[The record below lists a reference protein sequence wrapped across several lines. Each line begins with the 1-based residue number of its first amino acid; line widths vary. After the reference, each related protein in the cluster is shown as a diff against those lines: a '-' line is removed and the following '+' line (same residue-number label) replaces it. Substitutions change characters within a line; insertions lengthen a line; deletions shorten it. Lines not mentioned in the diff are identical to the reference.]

1 MNNVI
6 IICTV
11 AYNAEKT
18 LPRTID
24 SVLSQTHKNFVY
36 YLVDNGSTDQ
46 TGEIVRHY
54 AQEDHRI
61 VPHFNERNHE
71 WTAGSHWQD
80 FARTY
85 GDSGY
90 YCSLDAD
97 DEYKADALEQMLSFA
112 EHNHLDI
119 VACGSDFIDANT
131 SRLNGVRAL
140 DDSLIV
146 TKKYFS
152 ECFPMYHQFLR
163 TFWGKL
169 FSLKVFN
176 KCDIEFAKSLKYGSD
191 TAYSMEIARNSTAIG
206 VLQGTLHKYYQV
218 SASSSYIFDEKR
230 IESDRILDDMAHG
243 FLVHKCGFV
252 SPNNDAFLKNVYS
265 NAMMDTLRVLLN
277 AQMPVFEKVR
287 YIREIVMHEKTQSL
301 FISGGAGGVCIGE
314 KVRPPIVKWLLKQK
328 VCRRQEGA
336 KIAAEILLVMYPD
349 LAEFIMQDSLEY
361 LFMKMPETVDSLVK
375 KDYQRVLERLQT
387 WYKRHDMDV
396 PALTKLEIAI
406 YDVQN
411 QTNYEIFTL
420 LTKIREK
427 RPLSCAELH
436 IDMRIHALI
445 RQYPLLKNIS
455 VGLATE
461 LSRAV
466 GFIIKENFP
475 SALTEFI
482 EASKKLEIS
491 EDDEETYLL
500 LGQNL
505 SAAAED
511 ANAYIYFKKVWIS
524 YMLDCSRNDE
534 VCAELEDFARLL
546 PDDEEFIMLRKRLT
560 V

>member
-46 TGEIVRHY
+46 TGEIIRRY
-54 AQEDHRI
+54 AQKDHRI
-61 VPHFNERNHE
+61 IPHFNERNHE

-131 SRLNGVRAL
+131 NCLNGVRAL

-146 TKKYFS
+146 TQKYFS
-152 ECFPMYHQFLR
+152 ESFPIYHQFLR

-176 KCDIEFAKSLKYGSD
+176 KCDIEYAKSLKYGSD

-206 VLQGTLHKYYQV
+206 VLYGTLHKYYQV
-218 SASSSYIFDEKR
+218 AASSSYIFDEKR
-230 IESDRILDDMAHG
+230 IESDRYLDDMARS
-243 FLVHKCGFV
+243 FLVHKCGIV

-265 NAMMDTLRVLLN
+265 NAIMDTLRVLLN
-277 AQMPVFEKVR
+277 AQMAVFEKVR
-287 YIREIVMHEKTQSL
+287 YVREIVMHEKTQSL
-301 FISGGAGGVCIGE
+301 FISGGAGDVCIGE
-314 KVRPPIVKWLLKQK
+314 KLRPPIVKWLLKQK
-328 VCRRQEGA
+328 ECRKQEGA

-375 KDYQRVLERLQT
+375 KDYQRVSERLQT

-396 PALTKLEIAI
+396 PALTKLEIAL

-411 QTNYEIFTL
+411 HTNYEIFTL

-436 IDMRIHALI
+436 IDMRIHSLI

-461 LSRAV
+461 LSHAV

-482 EASKKLEIS
+482 EASKKLEIA